1 MSVKKLVLWG
11 APLCLAAGFFLYHA
25 SSDDADAN
33 PASQPTA
40 TQIQADS
47 QDPTLTSVSPE
58 FMEEAAPQTEDEA
71 VPEAEEPVQDTGPWV
86 SQASTSLSAEL
97 YDFIEAEG
105 LRYVDTSNF
114 PFDPQTERLL
124 QKLSQ
129 SGEILL
135 FDNTEAERL
144 GGLTE
149 KPSDIIADYYG
160 AATEGDAIIATSV
173 TNADGSVHFMVL
185 PVHKKGED
193 SSLSEDVKLAVA
205 LLKQEKETKETL

>member
-1 MSVKKLVLWG
+1 MSVKKIVLWG
-11 APLCLAAGFFLYHA
+11 APLCLAAGVFLYHTNG
-25 SSDDADAN
+25 DDADAKL
-33 PASQPTA
+33 ASQSTA
-40 TQIQADS
+40 MEIPAENQEA
-47 QDPTLTSVSPE
+47 TLTGVSPE
-58 FMEEAAPQTEDEA
+58 FMEETASQMAAETA
-71 VPEAEEPVQDTGPWV
+71 PEVEEPVQDTGPWV

-97 YDFIEAEG
+97 YDFIETEG

-173 TNADGSVHFMVL
+173 TSADGSVHFMVL
-185 PVHKKGED
+185 PVLKKGED

-205 LLKQEKETKETL
+205 LLKQEKESKETL

>member
-11 APLCLAAGFFLYHA
+11 APLCLAAGVFLYHT
-25 SSDDADAN
+25 SGDDSDVN
-33 PASQPTA
+33 SASQTTA
-40 TQIQADS
+40 TKIQAVN
-47 QDPTLTSVSPE
+47 QDATLTSVSPE
-58 FMEEAAPQTEDEA
+58 FIEEATPQAEAEAAPE
-71 VPEAEEPVQDTGPWV
+71 VEEPVQDTGPWV

>member
-11 APLCLAAGFFLYHA
+11 APLCLAAGVYLYNANGDETDA
-25 SSDDADAN
+25 SVAAQSTEADKQVE
-33 PASQPTA
+33 SQEA
-40 TQIQADS
+40 
-47 QDPTLTSVSPE
+47 TLTSVSPE
-58 FMEEAAPQTEDEA
+58 FIEEAALQMETEVAAE
-71 VPEAEEPVQDTGPWV
+71 PEEPVQDTGPWV

-97 YDFIEAEG
+97 YDFIETEG

-173 TNADGSVHFMVL
+173 TGADGSVHFMVL
-185 PVHKKGED
+185 PVIKKGED
-193 SSLSEDVKLAVA
+193 SSLSEEVKLAVA